1 MHFARRHQAA
11 RGRAPERA
19 GQSGLSQLTPALR
32 ARLRPRSRGQAL
44 VEFALLLPVFLL
56 LLVVAVDF
64 GRLFFTYIQINNA
77 AREGANFGRN
87 TPTDT
92 IGIRNQA
99 VGEKSGQAQVGENA
113 INLTTSCATDLGVP
127 ISCALAQ
134 GGTGAGSTITVAVNE
149 PFRFLTPVVGAIL
162 GNTIQMNAS
171 ATATV
176 LGYAGS
182 SGGTNPGGCTAPI
195 PDFTVVVVSGRTI
208 YADPSASTPNSG
220 VCTISGYNWTWG
232 DTTTDVG
239 TATGLNHIYGA
250 DGPYV
255 IILEVTNQAGHVTKT
270 KNIIIN
276 TAPPP
281 PTCAKPTAN
290 FVISSKSGAGNKTFT
305 YQDTSSLADPVNCP
319 ITDWL
324 WTFTDL
330 GGLQNNAPN
339 PTVTYGNNGRHPVT
353 LQVTNAGGSAT
364 VTLNL

>member
-1 MHFARRHQAA
+1 MHFARRLQAA

-19 GQSGLSQLTPALR
+19 GQSRLSQLGPELR
-32 ARLRPRSRGQAL
+32 ARLRPRTRGQAL

-77 AREGANFGRN
+77 AREGANYAIHDPTN
-87 TPTDT
+87 TLA
-92 IGIRNQA
+92 IKNQA
-99 VGEKSGQAQVGENA
+99 IGEKNGQAQVGENA
-113 INLTTSCATDLGVP
+113 INLATSCANEFGVSIP
-127 ISCALAQ
+127 CSMAE
-134 GGTGAGSTITVAVNE
+134 GGAGSGSTITVTVNE
-149 PFRFLTPVVGAIL
+149 PFKFLTPVIGAIL

-182 SGGTNPGGCTAPI
+182 SGGSIPGGCSNPI

-208 YADPSASTPNSG
+208 YADPSASTPDSG
-220 VCTISGYNWTWG
+220 ICNISGYNWTWG

-239 TATGLNHIYGA
+239 TATGLNHTYGA
-250 DGPYV
+250 DGPYS
-255 IILEVTNQAGHVTKT
+255 ITLEVTNQAGAVMKT
-270 KNIIIN
+270 KNIVIN

-290 FVISSKSGAGNKTFT
+290 FYVFTKVGKTYTYKDSSAV
-305 YQDTSSLADPVNCP
+305 ADQVNCP

-324 WTFTDL
+324 WTFTDQ
-330 GGLQNNAPN
+330 GNLQSNAPN
-339 PTVTYGNNGRHPVT
+339 PASVTYGNNSSHPVT
-353 LQVTNAGGSAT
+353 LQVTNAGGST
-364 VTLNL
+364 TITQSF